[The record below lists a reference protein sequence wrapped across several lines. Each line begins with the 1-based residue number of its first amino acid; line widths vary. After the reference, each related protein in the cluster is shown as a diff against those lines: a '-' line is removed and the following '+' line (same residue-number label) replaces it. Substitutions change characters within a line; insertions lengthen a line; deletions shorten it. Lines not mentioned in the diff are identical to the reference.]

1 MTSSEALLRASIANP
16 NVTAITP
23 EKRLSALT
31 PCFDVFRLTLP
42 LPDFNGLPTNWIFAI
57 QRPRDGSAHCA
68 TREAVLDSAYSVLG
82 GIPESEHVVLVS
94 NDPAARLG
102 DEFDRARRAVFCL
115 DSLEFVD
122 HGKKSL
128 PPRLAPFLG
137 AVRRRVTTDPV
148 FALLHSPYQRSKPVW
163 GWRFFG
169 RGDQLEQLVLTN
181 ENFVIVGPRRIGK
194 TSLMREAHRR
204 LVERGEEAYFVD
216 VQDCTSAN
224 DVVREIVHQ
233 ISPRELARSVKHH
246 EVLGD
251 TVLASTL
258 RRMASGSARTTLF
271 LDELGN
277 VIHGLPKD
285 NWSFLGVLRKFS
297 QAGQLR
303 FVVSC
308 FQEYFLRQQ
317 QEFSG
322 PLINFA
328 TTMRLR
334 VFNPK
339 EAESFVLA
347 PLQFWTN
354 LNEREERGIVDIVT
368 SRVGRHPFLLQYFCA
383 ELFQRLAGGDTTANV
398 VRSLGRPEFVQEIN
412 ALISSRLIECFG
424 PAVDELFGK
433 IPSPLVKYLFV
444 KKCRDALK
452 LGERLHQVYFDYDWV
467 QQCLRELGYEGT
479 FQSYSNVLEALE
491 MYSLCTGASDT
502 NNKMMLTAPIVYAYL
517 EKSIGPLDGMITRL
531 ADDVQRR
538 PPEYELQRL
547 RA

>member
-1 MTSSEALLRASIANP
+1 MTSSETLLRASIANP
-16 NVTAITP
+16 NVTAIASD
-23 EKRLSALT
+23 KRLSALT
-31 PCFDVFRLTLP
+31 QHFDVFRVTLP
-42 LPDFNGLPTNWIFAI
+42 LPDFSGLPNNWIFAI
-57 QRPRDGSAHCA
+57 QRSRDAAANGGPRD
-68 TREAVLDSAYSVLG
+68 AVLDSAYSVLSA
-82 GIPESEHVVLVS
+82 IPESEHVVLVS

-102 DEFDRARRAVFCL
+102 DEFDGARRAVFCL
-115 DSLEFVD
+115 DSLEFAD
-122 HGKKSL
+122 QRRSL

-148 FALLHSPYQRSKPVW
+148 FALMHSPYQRSKPVW

-169 RGDQLEQLVLTN
+169 RSDQLEHLVLTN

-204 LVERGEEAYFVD
+204 LLERGEQSYFVD

-224 DVVREIVHQ
+224 DVVREIIHQ
-233 ISPRELARSVKHH
+233 ISPRELARSLKHH

-258 RRMASGSARTTLF
+258 RRMASGSTRITLF

-277 VIHGLPKD
+277 VISSLPKD

-334 VFNPK
+334 VFNHR
-339 EAESFVLA
+339 ETVSFVLA
-347 PLQFWTN
+347 PFQFWTN
-354 LNEREERGIVDIVT
+354 LKDSEERAIVDVII

-383 ELFQRLAGGDTTANV
+383 ELFQRLAGAHTPNRPNRT
-398 VRSLGRPEFVQEIN
+398 LGRPEFAQEVN
-412 ALISSRLIECFG
+412 TLISSRLIECFG

-433 IPSPLVKYLFV
+433 IPSALVRYLFV
-444 KKCRDALK
+444 KRCRDAVKIGDPLQ
-452 LGERLHQVYFDYDWV
+452 GVYFDHDWI
-467 QQCLRELGYEGT
+467 QHYIRELGYDGT
-479 FQSYSNVLEALE
+479 FQTHSNILEALE
-491 MYSLCTGASDT
+491 MYSLCTGVSDLSNRMT
-502 NNKMMLTAPIVYAYL
+502 LTAPVIYSYL
-517 EKSIGPLDGMITRL
+517 EKSVGSIDAMINRL
-531 ADDVQRR
+531 AEDVQRR
-538 PPEYELQRL
+538 PPEYELRHL
-547 RA
+547 AV